1 MPKMYITVPYRSSS
15 AIKNLQVDALNSKAL
30 CTFTNGKV
38 YEYDNVSKRAII
50 NVLFN
55 PDVSLGFWVNNNL
68 VNSQRA
74 EQTPELSDEL
84 AAQQIK
90 TDVQSNPDEYQLLAA
105 RFDKLD
111 KKLEGDLKAKRNK
124 LDAILKE
131 DKVNL
136 PEFA

>member
-30 CTFTNGKV
+30 CTFTNGKC

-68 VNSQRA
+68 VNTERA
-74 EQTPELSDEL
+74 EQTPELSEEL
-84 AAQQIK
+84 VEQQVK
-90 TDVQSNPDEYQLLAA
+90 TDVQLNKNEYELIADRFAKIDQRLKNVSEPQLPA
-105 RFDKLD
+105 
-111 KKLEGDLKAKRNK
+111 LK
-124 LDAILKE
+124 
-131 DKVNL
+131 
-136 PEFA
+136 